1 MRRRLPLFLCVL
13 LAWDSTPAQE
23 TAGRVGTK
31 KHVEH
36 LPGDLPLILCSP
48 HGGALRPE
56 EMPDRAFGVR
66 GADVCTQELT
76 RLVAAEIEK
85 LGGHRP
91 HLVLCHLHRSKLDP
105 NREVKEA
112 AQGNPDAIQAWE
124 EYHGFIEQARE
135 AVVRQ
140 HGLAF
145 LIDLHGQNHPGERV
159 ELGCLHA
166 PSELAQPPELLNS
179 AAFIEKGSLALLVKK
194 SGLSY
199 NEVLHG
205 PRSMGALLAVK
216 GYRSTP
222 SPQMPVPDEPFFS
235 GGYTVARHCKGTTT
249 GLQVEVNRIRL
260 RDTPANRAK
269 FAEAFASV
277 LQDYLAAHLKI
288 SLR

>member
-1 MRRRLPLFLCVL
+1 MRGIHPLLFVVL
-13 LAWDSTPAQE
+13 LAWASSPAQE
-23 TAGRVGTK
+23 SAGLPSTK

-36 LPGDLPLILCSP
+36 IWGDLPLILCSP

-56 EMPDRAFGVR
+56 EIPDRAFGVL

-76 RLVAAEIEK
+76 RLVAAEVEK

-91 HLVLCHLHRSKLDP
+91 HLILCHLHRSKLDP
-105 NREVKEA
+105 NREVNEA
-112 AQGNPDAIQAWE
+112 AQGNPDAIKAWKL
-124 EYHGFIEQARE
+124 YHSLIEQARA

-140 HGLAF
+140 HGFAF

-159 ELGCLHA
+159 ELGCLHT
-166 PSELAQPPELLNS
+166 PSELARPAEELNS
-179 AAFIEKGSLALLVKK
+179 AAFIERGSLALLVKK

-199 NEVLHG
+199 GEVLHG

-222 SPQMPVPDEPFFS
+222 SPQMPVPDAPYFS

-249 GLQVEVNRIRL
+249 GLQVEVNRSRL

-277 LQDYLAAHLKI
+277 LQDYLAGHLKI